1 MPKIDP
7 PDNQRQKVVRT
18 DLNIDSSTYFN
29 KPTKVVKHAS
39 LAHKEVIEK
48 DIDIVDKMKE
58 IQKLSKAKDEEDEN

>member
-1 MPKIDP
+1 MPTNDP
-7 PDNQRQKVVRT
+7 NDNQGTKPVKDER
-18 DLNIDSSTYFN
+18 NIDISSYFD
-29 KPTKVVKHAS
+29 KPTKVVKHSS

>member
-7 PDNQRQKVVRT
+7 PDNQRPKAVK
-18 DLNIDSSTYFN
+18 DELNIDISSYFD